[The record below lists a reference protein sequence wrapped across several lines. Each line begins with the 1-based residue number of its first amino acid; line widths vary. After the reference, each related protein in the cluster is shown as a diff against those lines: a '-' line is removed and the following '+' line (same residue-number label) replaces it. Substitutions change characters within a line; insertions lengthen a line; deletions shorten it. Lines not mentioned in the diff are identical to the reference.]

1 MVRTILLACTSLFFV
16 ASIVRQPDEAFQAS
30 LQGLSI
36 WWNLVFPGLLPFLV
50 LAELMAAYGVVQALG
65 VLLEPAMRRL
75 FRLPGEAG
83 FAVAAGWTMGSPAG
97 AEATAALRRRAA
109 LSRDEGERL
118 LALSH
123 MPNPVFMLVVVG
135 AGFLRR
141 PELGLAAAAAVWG
154 TALALAFAAAHVR
167 GSRRKQAGPAAAE
180 TDAIAGRPR
189 TENRRGGGT
198 AGIPGRRSAPRRLLG
213 RAARAMADSRRADG
227 RSFGQALG
235 DAVTGSVQKLMAV
248 GGLIIVC
255 AVAVRMLQDAF
266 PAAWPFALPALLEG
280 HIGAYAA
287 ASWDGPGGTAWTVAL
302 LAATLA
308 WGGFGAIL
316 QASVS
321 LAKSGLRLWP
331 LVAARLV
338 HAAAAF
344 AAVMLLWRPAA
355 AVWTLAGFGEIA
367 AFASGTAAIPAA
379 VRAGDLPSVWP
390 FVPMLVALCGLAL
403 GLLALC
409 SWPASRSRGR

>member
-1 MVRTILLACTSLFFV
+1 MHVSFFV

-141 PELGLAAAAAVWG
+141 PELGLAAPRPYGAPPW
-154 TALALAFAAAHVR
+154 R
-167 GSRRKQAGPAAAE
+167 WRSRR
-180 TDAIAGRPR
+180 
-189 TENRRGGGT
+189 
-198 AGIPGRRSAPRRLLG
+198 
-213 RAARAMADSRRADG
+213 
-227 RSFGQALG
+227 
-235 DAVTGSVQKLMAV
+235 
-248 GGLIIVC
+248 
-255 AVAVRMLQDAF
+255 RMC
-266 PAAWPFALPALLEG
+266 
-280 HIGAYAA
+280 
-287 ASWDGPGGTAWTVAL
+287 
-302 LAATLA
+302 
-308 WGGFGAIL
+308 
-316 QASVS
+316 
-321 LAKSGLRLWP
+321 
-331 LVAARLV
+331 
-338 HAAAAF
+338 
-344 AAVMLLWRPAA
+344 
-355 AVWTLAGFGEIA
+355 
-367 AFASGTAAIPAA
+367 A
-379 VRAGDLPSVWP
+379 VRAGSRPAPPLRRRPPS
-390 FVPMLVALCGLAL
+390 
-403 GLLALC
+403 
-409 SWPASRSRGR
+409 PAGRGRKTAAAAERPEFRAGVPLRGGCLAAPRARWPTAGARTAEASGRRWETR

>member
-180 TDAIAGRPR
+180 TAAIAGRPR

-198 AGIPGRRSAPRRLLG
+198 AGIPGR
-213 RAARAMADSRRADG
+213 
-227 RSFGQALG
+227 
-235 DAVTGSVQKLMAV
+235 
-248 GGLIIVC
+248 
-255 AVAVRMLQDAF
+255 
-266 PAAWPFALPALLEG
+266 
-280 HIGAYAA
+280 
-287 ASWDGPGGTAWTVAL
+287 
-302 LAATLA
+302 
-308 WGGFGAIL
+308 
-316 QASVS
+316 
-321 LAKSGLRLWP
+321 
-331 LVAARLV
+331 
-338 HAAAAF
+338 
-344 AAVMLLWRPAA
+344 
-355 AVWTLAGFGEIA
+355 
-367 AFASGTAAIPAA
+367 
-379 VRAGDLPSVWP
+379 
-390 FVPMLVALCGLAL
+390 
-403 GLLALC
+403 
-409 SWPASRSRGR
+409 